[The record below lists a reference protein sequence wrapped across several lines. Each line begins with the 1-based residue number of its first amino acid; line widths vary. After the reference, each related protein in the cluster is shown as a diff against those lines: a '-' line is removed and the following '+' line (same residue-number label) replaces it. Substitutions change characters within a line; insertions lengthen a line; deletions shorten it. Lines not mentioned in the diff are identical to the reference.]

1 MFQHMEKLEGKSYE
15 QRLVKYVKS
24 QSYKKMYLEILDR
37 IINSVHDP
45 VLRFSD
51 MLTIGLFMSKNNDK
65 VANFVQI
72 YSNVL

>member
-1 MFQHMEKLEGKSYE
+1 MEKLEGKSYE